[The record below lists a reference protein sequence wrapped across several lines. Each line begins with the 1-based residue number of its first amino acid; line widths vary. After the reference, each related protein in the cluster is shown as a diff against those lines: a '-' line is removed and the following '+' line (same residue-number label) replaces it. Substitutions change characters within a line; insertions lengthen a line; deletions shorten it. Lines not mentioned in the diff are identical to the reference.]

1 MIEVSLCIPTFRR
14 AEKLAGMLPALL
26 GAIDRHPQKE
36 RFEVCLSDNASPDA
50 TPEVVAEARRCHGR
64 VAFRDVRQPSN
75 LGFAGN
81 FHAVARLATGRTFA
95 IFADDDAIR
104 PDALDH
110 LLTAASGSSESQ
122 PLAVFN
128 SLPGADI
135 LRRGQ
140 RLPSGPIM
148 LPGVDAAL
156 ATLGIF
162 QMSFV
167 TNLLFHRETALKRWP
182 AEAGRSRYPHMVV
195 ALALLKHGGAVYR
208 PEALVDAFLP
218 PDAGDQPLLTCV
230 DMARVMTDHGLSD
243 GTPGDLVRRTYR
255 YLLQMVPTAVYQA
268 RTGRAV
274 DERGNP
280 YAELSARN
288 LADCYRR
295 WWPARAAAVSLY
307 LTAKV
312 CPLFLLRTGLRL
324 VSRHPR

>member
-1 MIEVSLCIPTFRR
+1 MIEVSICVPTYRR
-14 AEKLAGMLPALL
+14 AEKLAAMLPVLL
-26 GAIDRHPQKE
+26 DAIDRHPERE

-50 TPEVVAEARRCHGR
+50 TPEVVADARRAHGR
-64 VAFRDVRQPSN
+64 VAFRDVRQRTN

-81 FHAVARLATGRTFA
+81 FHAVARLASGRTFA
-95 IFADDDAIR
+95 IFADDDALR
-104 PDALDH
+104 PDALD
-110 LLTAASGSSESQ
+110 LLLAAASATSADQ

-128 SLPGADI
+128 SLPGADVV
-135 LRRGQ
+135 RRGR
-140 RLPSGPIM
+140 RLPTEPTA

-156 ATLGIF
+156 ETLGIF

-167 TNLLFHRETALKRWP
+167 TNLLFHRAAALERWP
-182 AEAGRSRYPHMVV
+182 ADVGRSRYPHMVV
-195 ALALLKHGGAVYR
+195 ALALLKRGGAVYR
-208 PEALVDAFLP
+208 PEGLVDACLP
-218 PDAGDQPLLTCV
+218 PDTGDQPRLTCV

-243 GTPGDLVRRTYR
+243 GSPGELVRRCYR
-255 YLLQMVPTAVYQA
+255 YLLQMIPTAVYQE
-268 RTGRAV
+268 RTGQAAG
-274 DERGNP
+274 ERGNP
-280 YAELSARN
+280 FAELSARN